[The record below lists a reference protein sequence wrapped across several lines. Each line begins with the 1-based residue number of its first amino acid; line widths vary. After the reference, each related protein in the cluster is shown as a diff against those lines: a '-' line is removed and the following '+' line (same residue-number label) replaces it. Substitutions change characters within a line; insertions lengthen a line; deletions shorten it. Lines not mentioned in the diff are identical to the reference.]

1 MNYVDILLL
10 IPLAYGLIRG
20 LFKGLI
26 HEIASLAS
34 IVIGLLLAYHF
45 SDDLALFLSNQLNE
59 DGAWVK
65 ILAYLLIFVG
75 VAIILQVISYIIT
88 KMLNLLALG
97 MINRLLGGIFGLGKI
112 LLVLLLLIFLLDPYL
127 ENLRKDNE
135 AWRQSIVYDELRR
148 YSDIPGE
155 LLTRFREEQI
165 EEVPSQEQ
173 DDFTPV

>member
-20 LFKGLI
+20 LLKGLI

-59 DGAWVK
+59 DGGWVK

-135 AWRQSIVYDELRR
+135 AWQQSIIYDELRR

-155 LLTRFREEQI
+155 LLTRFREERI
-165 EEVPSQEQ
+165 EEAPSQEQ
-173 DDFTPV
+173 NDFTPV